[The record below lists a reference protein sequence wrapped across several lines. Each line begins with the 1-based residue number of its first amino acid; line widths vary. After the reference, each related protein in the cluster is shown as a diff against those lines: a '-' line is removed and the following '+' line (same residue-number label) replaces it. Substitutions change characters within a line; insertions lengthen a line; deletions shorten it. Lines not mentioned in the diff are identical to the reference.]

1 MAAQCKAG
9 AAAPLVGHA
18 VKRKARSGNAAGPAQ
33 GGRDDDEEP
42 PDRAERRGECPPAGD
57 PPPAPAP
64 QLVTGRAVTEDVVT
78 GSVSC
83 EAQAAGAVHG
93 AGAEP
98 TRAASSSVLSV
109 HTDGTAACGQQAV
122 SCDDLPGGGEPTV
135 SPAPQDGDVGLQH
148 VVRACS
154 HCRTTK
160 TPLWRN
166 GPCGSKTLCNACGV
180 RFKLGKLPAHIAA
193 GDGPIMLTSQPTSVH
208 VATPASTGKRRS
220 TDVTAAS
227 KEATVTVDEPIA
239 TAKRKRPFAAAAVA
253 AATAAVVNG
262 GGEGRHSGSS
272 AGGPAV
278 IGAAGR
284 SSASRRPY
292 NETAQLAVMPWGI
305 HQQHSHNPMLAAFH
319 PALGG
324 ASAVPLLFA
333 SAPAAQFDAYAASWG
348 VASASQP
355 LGGSPHP
362 ALVLGP
368 EAFSG
373 AALLMLLRTPTGS
386 GQQTTPA
393 GYRQ

>member
-18 VKRKARSGNAAGPAQ
+18 VKRKGRSGDAADPAQ
-33 GGRDDDEEP
+33 GGGDDDEP
-42 PDRAERRGECPPAGD
+42 PDRADRVECPPAGD
-57 PPPAPAP
+57 PPTARAP
-64 QLVTGRAVTEDVVT
+64 QLVTC
-78 GSVSC
+78 SVSC
-83 EAQAAGAVHG
+83 EAAGAVHG
-93 AGAEP
+93 AGEP
-98 TRAASSSVLSV
+98 SRAASSSVLSV

-122 SCDDLPGGGEPTV
+122 SCDDLPAGGEPTV
-135 SPAPQDGDVGLQH
+135 LPAPQDGDVGMQH

-227 KEATVTVDEPIA
+227 KEAKVTVDEPIA

-272 AGGPAV
+272 AGGTAV
-278 IGAAGR
+278 VGAAGR
-284 SSASRRPY
+284 SSASRRPSY